1 MKITVNGTEREF
13 SEGCTIADVVAELE
27 IKTDRIATEH
37 NLAVVPK
44 AQYAETKLNEGDRLE
59 IVSFVGGG

>member
-1 MKITVNGTEREF
+1 MKIVVNGQEHEFTEG
-13 SEGCTIADVVAELE
+13 SSIADVVAALD

-37 NLAVVPK
+37 NLSVVPK
-44 AQYAETKLNEGDRLE
+44 AQYAATKLNEGDRLE